1 MFQQL
6 KIWHLKA
13 WTKKKKKLE
22 PTLKH
27 QFKTWHKQGAM
38 FHMFGGNLTI
48 LPNVTVVVYEFVT
61 CQSNVHGSCV
71 KSEFSCGCNK
81 GVSFVF
87 SLSRK
92 QLEMLLHESQS
103 IKKFQK
109 KFMIV
114 FLNGN
119 SIHFRSR

>member
-1 MFQQL
+1 LNFTKWKRWAPCFNNSKYGTSKL
-6 KIWHLKA
+6 GL
-13 WTKKKKKLE
+13 KKKKKLE

-48 LPNVTVVVYEFVT
+48 LPNVAIVVYEFIT

-71 KSEFSCGCNK
+71 RSEFSHGCNK

-87 SLSRK
+87 SFSRK
-92 QLEMLLHESQS
+92 QLEMLPHESQS
-103 IKKFQK
+103 IKKFQEK
-109 KFMIV
+109 
-114 FLNGN
+114 L
-119 SIHFRSR
+119 